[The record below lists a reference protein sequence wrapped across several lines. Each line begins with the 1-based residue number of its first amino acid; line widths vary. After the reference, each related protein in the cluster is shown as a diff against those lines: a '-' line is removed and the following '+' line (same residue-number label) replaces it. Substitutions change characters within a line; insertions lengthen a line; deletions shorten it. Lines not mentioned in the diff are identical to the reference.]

1 MPQTFQYDNSHT
13 DYLASRC
20 PKMAM
25 AIDKIGHI
33 DRPVNPDIF
42 SELIR
47 AIIGQQISSSAAQ
60 TVWQRLMNLTDITP
74 NALAN
79 LSADDLQGIG
89 ISYRKVGYIQGIA
102 CDILDNQLDLDSLH
116 TMSDDEIKQV
126 LVAFKGVGEWTAQ
139 MLMIF
144 SLNRMDVLS
153 QHDLA
158 IVRGLR
164 MLYRHREIT
173 PKLFAKY
180 QRRFAP
186 YNSVASLYLW
196 AIAGGALGL
205 SDPKPTLKKAKS

>member
-1 MPQTFQYDNSHT
+1 MSQTFQYDQSHT

-25 AIDKIGHI
+25 AIDRIGHI
-33 DRPVNPDIF
+33 DRPINPDVF

-47 AIIGQQISSSAAQ
+47 AIVSQQISSTAAQ
-60 TVWQRLMNLTDITP
+60 TVWQRLVDLTEITPIAIMNLSTDE
-74 NALAN
+74 LK
-79 LSADDLQGIG
+79 SIG

-102 CDILDNQLDLDSLH
+102 CDILDNQLDLGSLH
-116 TMSDDEIKQV
+116 TMSDDEIKQM

-144 SLNRMDVLS
+144 SLNRMNVLS
-153 QHDLA
+153 CHDLA

-180 QRRFAP
+180 QRRFTP

-196 AIAGGALGL
+196 AIAGGKMGL
-205 SDPKPTLKKAKS
+205 TDPKGKINSP